1 MSNNKICK
9 LLGIK
14 YPIIQ
19 GAMAWIANGNLAGH
33 VSKEGGLGIIA
44 GGGMPCDILRQE
56 IRKAKDITSN
66 PFGVNLMLMMA
77 DVEEQI
83 NICIEEKV
91 QVVTTGAGNPGPY
104 MEKLKAAGIKV
115 LPVVASVALAKR
127 MERIGADAVI
137 AEGMEGGGHIGSIT
151 TMALVP
157 QVVEK
162 VDIPVIAAGGIAGGK
177 QFLAALSLGACGIQV
192 GTKFLVAEECTIH
205 ENYKQAIIK
214 AKDRSTVSTGN
225 YTGHPVRVIENKF
238 AKQIV
243 EMEKVGPPKEEIEK
257 LGENKDGIAQLL
269 VRKAILAE
277 MEKKKYTEEEKKY
290 LEEMKINIEIEFYLN
305 SIAQKAVQIYDYEL
319 LEVYKNNS
327 ELLKDKN
334 TVEIYPQLQQALFNK
349 KLGEEKVKVINE
361 IVEKYKIN
369 DVLKEYIRPE
379 E

>member
-1 MSNNKICK
+1 MSNNEICK

-56 IRKAKDITSN
+56 IRKAKAITSN
-66 PFGVNLMLMMA
+66 SFGVNLMLMMA

-137 AEGMEGGGHIGSIT
+137 AEGMEGGHIGSIT

-162 VDIPVIAAGGIAGGK
+162 VGIPVIAAGGIAGGE
-177 QFLAALSLGACGIQV
+177 QFLAALSLGASGIQI

-205 ENYKQAIIK
+205 ENYKQAILK

-238 AKQIV
+238 AKLIL
-243 EMEKVGPPKEEIEK
+243 EKEKEGVPKEEIEQMGTGK
-257 LGENKDGIAQLL
+257 LRLAVVDGDIDNGSVMAGQ
-269 VRKAILAE
+269 VAAMVNEKATVKEILE
-277 MEKKKYTEEEKKY
+277 SMMKG
-290 LEEMKINIEIEFYLN
+290 LEEAKENL
-305 SIAQKAVQIYDYEL
+305 
-319 LEVYKNNS
+319 
-327 ELLKDKN
+327 DKRMSSW
-334 TVEIYPQLQQALFNK
+334 K
-349 KLGEEKVKVINE
+349 
-361 IVEKYKIN
+361 
-369 DVLKEYIRPE
+369 
-379 E
+379 